1 MNIEQARQYW
11 KLNYNDEEIK
21 RLEREWNEIEEDL
34 SQPEN
39 INLNHERPKVEALE
53 EIADLLSGQFDNED

>member
-11 KLNYNDEEIK
+11 ELSYNDETIK
-21 RLEREWNEIEEDL
+21 RLGLKWDEINENL

-39 INLNHERPKVEALE
+39 INLNLELRKVEALE
-53 EIADLLSGQFDNED
+53 EIAEMLAQFCNKD

>member
-39 INLNHERPKVEALE
+39 INLNLELRKVEALE

>member
-1 MNIEQARQYW
+1 MDIEQARQYW

-39 INLNHERPKVEALE
+39 INLNLELRKVESLE
-53 EIADLLSGQFDNED
+53 EIAEMLAQFCNKD

>member
-21 RLEREWNEIEEDL
+21 RLEREWGKIEDEL

-39 INLNHERPKVEALE
+39 INLNLERRKVEAWE
-53 EIADLLSGQFDNED
+53 KIADVILTLRKI